1 MLLSASMETRAP
13 AEHAEQASTGENR
26 GTKGPK
32 QSEAWNEWSTRA
44 PRGWGLR
51 RHALG
56 PPVPSMDVLGY
67 GPGLNVEIGQI
78 KSNQRKMDL

>member
-32 QSEAWNEWSTRA
+32 QSEAWNE
-44 PRGWGLR
+44 
-51 RHALG
+51 
-56 PPVPSMDVLGY
+56 
-67 GPGLNVEIGQI
+67 
-78 KSNQRKMDL
+78 